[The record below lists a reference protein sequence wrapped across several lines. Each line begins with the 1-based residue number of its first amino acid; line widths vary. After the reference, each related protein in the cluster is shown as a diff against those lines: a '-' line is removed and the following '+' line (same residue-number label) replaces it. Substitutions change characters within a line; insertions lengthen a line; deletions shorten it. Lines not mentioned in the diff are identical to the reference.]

1 MALLGYIANKHRATR
16 PSRPQN
22 GHRAK
27 IRVATVSS
35 TENVNLN
42 SLKMVQD
49 QLVATIEES
58 AVGLEQFA
66 ADRNNGE
73 LLQKCIDGIKQI
85 SGTLNLLQ
93 LRGVDMLA
101 QELVEQIN
109 DIPLG
114 EEQNIDRQL
123 DLLTSAFFILPRYL
137 EYCLQ
142 TSRSMAVLLI
152 PHINALRQLRRVPPL
167 GESHYYPLEIPP
179 AKAVGDAP
187 AVGEDLS
194 ALARRLR
201 HMYQVGLVN
210 VLQNKQLRSSLGMMG
225 RAMERLESISGGRP
239 MAALWRVSAA
249 TLEALRAENMQ
260 MSVSRKRLF
269 SALDREIK
277 KLQQGGADAL
287 EQAPQEDLLREL
299 LYLLALSRYTQG
311 RAETVV
317 RDYGLAPLPYTDAEL
332 TRELEFLKGPSAA
345 TIDSMG
351 TVLKDELRSTK
362 NILERAAQGG
372 SELLH
377 ENDELVVTLKK
388 VGDIL
393 AVVGLVTASNSLRLE
408 IRKIQQ
414 WQKDSADVSADELLE
429 VADTLLY
436 VESAISG
443 LGKVNL
449 SDERLAQIN
458 ATSREDII
466 SSSQLAEAEELVLDE
481 AESGLSMIKRAL
493 TSYVESNYDV
503 GHIKNVCTSLNT
515 IRGGMILLNR
525 PRAAQTL
532 AACVAFIEKSLL
544 QSEKPAAV
552 QHMLETFADAIISL
566 EYYIDSLKQDR
577 RADDSVLQVAE
588 ESLEAL
594 GHRVG

>member
-1 MALLGYIANKHRATR
+1 M
-16 PSRPQN
+16 
-22 GHRAK
+22 
-27 IRVATVSS
+27 SS

-49 QLVATIEES
+49 QLVATIEEA
-58 AVGLEQFA
+58 AVNLEQFA

-93 LRGVDMLA
+93 LRGVDVLA
-101 QELVEQIN
+101 QELVEQIT

-114 EEQNIDRQL
+114 EEQDIDRQL

-152 PHINALRQLRRVPPL
+152 PHINELRQLRRAPPL
-167 GESHYYPLEIPP
+167 TESHFYHLDIKPVTLNGRQETAPP
-179 AKAVGDAP
+179 
-187 AVGEDLS
+187 GEDLGG
-194 ALARRLR
+194 LARRLR

-210 VLQNKQLRSSLGMMG
+210 VLQNKQLRGSLGMMG

-239 MAALWRVSAA
+239 KATLWWVSAA
-249 TLEALRAENMQ
+249 ALEALRSENMQ

-269 SALDREIK
+269 STLDREIK
-277 KLQQGGADAL
+277 QLQKGGAPAL
-287 EQAPQEDLLREL
+287 EQAPSEELLRDL
-299 LYLLALSRYTQG
+299 LYLLALSRYSQG
-311 RAETVV
+311 RAEAVV
-317 RDYGLAPLPYTDAEL
+317 REYGVEPLPYTDAEL

-345 TIDSMG
+345 TIHSMG

-393 AVVGLVTASNSLRLE
+393 AVVGLVTASNSLRAE
-408 IRKIQQ
+408 IQKIQQ
-414 WQKDSADVSADELLE
+414 WQKTGADVSAEELLE

-436 VESAISG
+436 IESSISG
-443 LGKVNL
+443 LGKINL

-458 ATSREDII
+458 ATSRQEII
-466 SSSQLAEAEELVLDE
+466 STSQLAEAEDLVLDE

-515 IRGGMILLNR
+515 IRGGMTLLNR

-532 AACVAFIEKSLL
+532 AACVAFIEQSLL
-544 QSEKPAAV
+544 KSEKPAGV

-594 GHRVG
+594 GHRVS